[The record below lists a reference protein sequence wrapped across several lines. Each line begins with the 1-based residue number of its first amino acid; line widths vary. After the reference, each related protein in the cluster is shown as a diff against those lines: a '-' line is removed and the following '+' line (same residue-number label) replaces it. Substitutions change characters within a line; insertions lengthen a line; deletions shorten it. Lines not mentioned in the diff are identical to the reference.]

1 MERVPQLRERH
12 DVLYTLLIIAVGVAI
27 VFLFFTVLR

>member
-1 MERVPQLRERH
+1 MERVPEPRERH

-27 VFLFFTVLR
+27 AVLFFTVLR